1 MQSELALITVSDR
14 ELSSKLFQDGVS
26 LLCFD
31 HADPYAS
38 NIPLDR

>member
-1 MQSELALITVSDR
+1 MQSELALITVSDW

-26 LLCFD
+26 LQCFD
-31 HADPYAS
+31 RADPYAS